1 MAEPVAGRQ
10 APIELS
16 SDQQFAARVA
26 RLVMIS
32 AVALGVI
39 WVLATASADVA
50 GWILAALFAG
60 WLAMPSLLALSL
72 IRPRLRY
79 LLVVPATSVT
89 IGLSGICLSA
99 LPPSGAGRVGWPVLT
114 AGILI
119 GATLGSWFWYRWVPV
134 PDTLDAPFSPGRWV
148 LVTLHAGLVVVGAAL
163 VVAGLVD

>member
-1 MAEPVAGRQ
+1 MAEPSAARQ
-10 APIELS
+10 TPIELS
-16 SDQQFAARVA
+16 SDQRFAARVA

-39 WVLATASADVA
+39 WVLANATNDVA
-50 GWILAALFAG
+50 GWILAVLFVG
-60 WLAMPSLLALSL
+60 WLAMPALLALSL
-72 IRPRLRY
+72 IRPKARY
-79 LLVVPATSVT
+79 LLVVPATLVT
-89 IGLSGICLSA
+89 IGLAGICLTA
-99 LPPSGAGRVGWPVLT
+99 LPSSGAGRVGWPVLT

-134 PDTLDAPFSPGRWV
+134 PDTLDGPFSPGRWL